1 MTKANTSTSTNC
13 YKRLRLVAG
22 VTIVTLMVAL
32 SSGFSL
38 STHVSTVAYGISSI
52 TIISPENVTY
62 NFPDITSNLTLSFY
76 IEVPRIRMVNWIG
89 YSLDGQPM
97 VTIFGNTSIPVAYG
111 HHNIS
116 VSANG
121 TFGGDYVSSETVDF
135 TVSIESDLNGD
146 GVINIADILL
156 ASAAYGSTPND
167 PNWNPRADVSSPKG
181 IIDIFDLI
189 KLASQYD
196 ETW

>member
-1 MTKANTSTSTNC
+1 MHC
-13 YKRLRLVAG
+13 YKRPRLVAG
-22 VTIVTLMVAL
+22 ATIITLILAL
-32 SSGFSL
+32 GSGFSL
-38 STHVSTVAYGISSI
+38 STHVSNIAYGISSI

-62 NFPDITSNLTLSFY
+62 NSPDITSNLTLSFY

-97 VTIFGNTSIPVAYG
+97 VTISGNTTIPVANG

-121 TFGGDYVSSETVDF
+121 TFGGDYVSSGTVHF

-146 GVINIADILL
+146 GVVNIADILL

-181 IIDIFDLI
+181 TIDIFDLI